1 MRIAVLYDGDGK
13 IRAALEAEGHDCV
26 GFEPRL
32 DKYQRGRATG
42 SGRVV
47 NTDPKKVD
55 LSAYDRVVVN
65 RRKIPKWVD
74 HESVT
79 SSTTT
84 DTSND
89 AVVAKPAS

>member
-13 IRAALEAEGHDCV
+13 IRAALEAQGHDCV
-26 GFEPRL
+26 GFEPNAA
-32 DKYQRGRATG
+32 KYNRGRTNG

-47 NTDPKKVD
+47 NMDPRKLD
-55 LSAYDRVVVN
+55 LTAYDRVVVN

-79 SSTTT
+79 TSTAP
-84 DTSND
+84 DTADN
-89 AVVAKPAS
+89 AVPAKSAG